1 MEKRVVLFLFLS
13 LGIIIGYNYLLEQ
26 LGYSP
31 LSNSPIIDEEIYKDD
46 SQDGSRTDRS
56 SSSSSNAAL
65 DSPTISSDDSEMA
78 ADQTAVVN
86 EEIIVVE
93 TPLLRVGLSNQGAV
107 ITSWELKKFLTQTE
121 ENTPIQLVYTN
132 GQFPGPLTL
141 RSEGHEELT
150 NKLRQNPY
158 RVEKD
163 FSELDERHPT
173 GRVVF
178 TYGSDESDVWVEN
191 FFNSQEVM
199 TAP

>member
-78 ADQTAVVN
+78 ADQTAVSSAEQD
-86 EEIIVVE
+86 EEM
-93 TPLLRVGLSNQGAV
+93 PDGS
-107 ITSWELKKFLTQTE
+107 
-121 ENTPIQLVYTN
+121 LVPA
-132 GQFPGPLTL
+132 G
-141 RSEGHEELT
+141 
-150 NKLRQNPY
+150 
-158 RVEKD
+158 
-163 FSELDERHPT
+163 
-173 GRVVF
+173 
-178 TYGSDESDVWVEN
+178 
-191 FFNSQEVM
+191 
-199 TAP
+199 